1 MDQDAL
7 IIREYREAFE
17 KYARNGIIDLDNKLK
32 SSFSF
37 QIHRLDAIV
46 KGLNGIVPPSRQGQY
61 FMTLIKKGTGEKS
74 IGQFTFPIRK
84 NLLMVIP
91 KSVTQSSRYWSL
103 DCKGYVLS
111 FNLDF
116 FLQNFFPKH
125 HIVNKIIFK
134 SSTKPFL
141 ILKSAQ
147 VKKLELLFE
156 YILHEHKGKL
166 TDKSVMIAVKILE
179 LIIQCDRLFSDAQDQ
194 QKEQIYNP
202 LIEKFNDLI
211 EKHCGSQRSVSFYAK
226 SLHTHPYH
234 LNFLVK
240 QYTGLTAKESIT
252 KHIVLEAKVL
262 LASTSLTIK
271 EISFKL
277 GFDHPEHFSS
287 TFKRMEKISPTQY
300 RLKLL

>member
-7 IIREYREAFE
+7 IIRDYREAFE

-46 KGLNGIVPPSRQGQY
+46 KGLNGIVPPSRQSQY
-61 FMTLIKKGTGEKS
+61 FITLIKKGTGEKS
-74 IGQFTFPIRK
+74 VGHFTFPIGK

-91 KSVTQSSRYWSL
+91 KSATQSSRYWSL
-103 DCKGYVLS
+103 DCTGYVLS

-116 FLQNFFPKH
+116 FLQNSFPKH

-134 SSTKPFL
+134 SSSKPYL
-141 ILKSAQ
+141 ILKNDQ
-147 VKKLELLFE
+147 VKKLAPLFE
-156 YILHEHKGKL
+156 YILGEHKGDLAGK
-166 TDKSVMIAVKILE
+166 KVMLAVKILE
-179 LIIQCDRLFSDAQDQ
+179 LIIESDRLFSDAQSQ

-202 LIEKFNDLI
+202 LVEKFNELI
-211 EKHCGSQRSVSFYAK
+211 EKHYSNQRSVSFYANR
-226 SLHTHPYH
+226 LHTHPYH
-234 LNFLVK
+234 LNALVK
-240 QYTGLTAKESIT
+240 QYTGLTAKET
-252 KHIVLEAKVL
+252 VLNHIVLEAKVL
-262 LASTSLTIK
+262 LTSTSLTIK
-271 EISFKL
+271 EIAYKL

-287 TFKRMEKISPTQY
+287 IFKKIQKITPTRY

>member
-1 MDQDAL
+1 MDQDAR
-7 IIREYREAFE
+7 IIRDYREAFG

-46 KGLNGIVPPSRQGQY
+46 KGLNGIVPPSRQSQY
-61 FMTLIKKGTGEKS
+61 FINLIKKGSGEKS
-74 IGQFTFPIRK
+74 IGHFTFPICK
-84 NLLMVIP
+84 NLLMVVP
-91 KSVTQSSRYWSL
+91 KSATQSSRYWSL

-116 FLQNFFPKH
+116 FLQSSFPKH

-134 SSTKPFL
+134 SSSKPFL
-141 ILKSAQ
+141 ILKNDQ
-147 VKKLELLFE
+147 VKKLALLFE
-156 YILHEHKGKL
+156 YILDEHKGKL
-166 TDKSVMIAVKILE
+166 AGKSVMIAVKILE
-179 LIIQCDRLFSDAQDQ
+179 LIIESDRLFSEAQSQ

-202 LIEKFNDLI
+202 LVERFNELI
-211 EKHCGSQRSVSFYAK
+211 EKHYSNQRSVSFYAN

-240 QYTGLTAKESIT
+240 QYTGLTAKESIL

-262 LASTSLTIK
+262 LASTSFAIK
-271 EISFKL
+271 EIAFKL

-287 TFKRMEKISPTQY
+287 TFKKMEKISPTRY

>member
-1 MDQDAL
+1 MGFLDSL
-7 IIREYREAFE
+7 R
-17 KYARNGIIDLDNKLK
+17 IIDLDNKMK

-46 KGLNGIVPPSRQGQY
+46 KGLNGIVPPSRQSQY
-61 FMTLIKKGTGEKS
+61 FISLIKKGSGEKS
-74 IGQFTFPIRK
+74 IGHFKFPIRK
-84 NLLMVIP
+84 NLLMVVP
-91 KSVTQSSRYWSL
+91 RSVTQSSRYWSL

-116 FLQNFFPKH
+116 FLQNSFPKH

-134 SSTKPFL
+134 SSTRPSL
-141 ILKSAQ
+141 ILKNDQ
-147 VKKLELLFE
+147 VKELALLFE
-156 YILHEHKGKL
+156 YILGEHKGKL
-166 TDKSVMIAVKILE
+166 TGKSVMIAVKILE
-179 LIIQCDRLFSDAQDQ
+179 LIIQCDRLFSDAQIH
-194 QKEQIYNP
+194 QKEQVYNP
-202 LIEKFNDLI
+202 LIERFNELI
-211 EKHCGSQRSVSFYAK
+211 EKHYTSQRSVGFYAN

-240 QYTGLTAKESIT
+240 QYTGLTAKESIM
-252 KHIVLEAKVL
+252 KYIVLEAKIL

-277 GFDHPEHFSS
+277 GFDHPEHFSCI
-287 TFKRMEKISPTQY
+287 FKNMEKISPTLY